1 MPAHCCG
8 LMGFKPS
15 YGRVSRFGLI
25 SYSSSSDV
33 NGPFAQSVE
42 DLHTI
47 FNQIEGYDENDST
60 CIDFGKLDS
69 QTYRGNT
76 EKVLN

>member
-33 NGPFAQSVE
+33 NGPFAHSVE
-42 DLHTI
+42 DLHSI
-47 FNQIEGYDENDST
+47 FHQIQGFDENDST
-60 CIDFGKLDS
+60 CINFNQLDG
-69 QTYRGNT
+69 QTYRGDDR
-76 EKVLN
+76 